1 MPSLVAPCSCRAG
14 PGQCRGL
21 TQRSQAEVRAVT
33 FAARRRA
40 VTPDVSLTKHRGAR
54 PSKHMSSR
62 YSSRADPVGRVLIAA
77 ATVLNDWRSMRP
89 AKRPGRARSWLNP
102 SWPARLLLDSYRG
115 KLAAELATDH
125 VLRAHTRARLDVQAL
140 SPADV
145 AAIVRN
151 AESITARSAAGDD
164 FLSGELAD
172 RPMLVTPE
180 MLAAALLAPDDE
192 VAAAGAMLLQALPAA
207 ADHATQE
214 PGEPGG
220 TGVITDSADGKGG
233 HSGKGGP
240 GHGDYSGELRRLRQ
254 QSKASAAEARQLRA
268 ELADARADADGLR
281 ADVDRLRR
289 ERDAAR
295 AAVPSRRQ
303 RRQLANAARLAS
315 DLEGTR
321 RRLGDVHA
329 RHQAATR
336 GHQAEL
342 RELRSALESAEA
354 ERDKAVDARHRL
366 EKQLGDLPGR
376 AYYLQNLLK
385 GRIAAL
391 EEDASRMQRNQA
403 RSRIEREITQLRGLS
418 EHIAEVLPAKS
429 DPGPAGCQSG
439 HDAAGSG
446 TAPAGHGRPAP
457 APPAEAAAYKPAAH
471 AGPDRGLRV
480 EVLGGGDEI
489 GGSAILVEAGGTRI
503 LVDAG
508 VRPNADSP
516 RAAAPPLIAR
526 AMEGRLDGIVVT
538 HGHNDHAGFI
548 PKLID
553 SQPKAA
559 TVCTPATAALL
570 PTMWNDARRVMARQ
584 ADEAAEYGWLAPLYG
599 EPEIEAAEKRLHPL
613 LYGRPHAIK
622 DLTIQLF
629 DAGHILGAAGVVV
642 SAGGERVVVTGDIF
656 NLPQMSVG
664 PAQLPPKLAREADL
678 LVIESTYCHSP
689 HRDRASQVGDFVHA
703 VEEVVSGGGRVL
715 IPAFGLG
722 RAQEVALMMRRHLPD
737 VRVLVDGL
745 ARQVSEVYEREAGLE
760 IFGGRVQPVRNERH
774 RHRLM
779 QSFHSGVVITTSGML
794 SGGFAVPWAQ
804 EILPDPHSALFI
816 CGYQDEESPGRALQR
831 LARRDDPAAPATL
844 QLPAE
849 TGTTTVTVA
858 ARVETYSLS
867 AHADKNGLLD
877 IIGELSPVQ
886 TMLVH
891 GIGREQKQFREVL
904 ERARGH
910 RTVRN
915 DTPWKAL
922 P

>member
-1 MPSLVAPCSCRAG
+1 
-14 PGQCRGL
+14 
-21 TQRSQAEVRAVT
+21 
-33 FAARRRA
+33 
-40 VTPDVSLTKHRGAR
+40 
-54 PSKHMSSR
+54 
-62 YSSRADPVGRVLIAA
+62 
-77 ATVLNDWRSMRP
+77 MRP
-89 AKRPGRARSWLNP
+89 VKRPGRARSWLNP
-102 SWPARLLLDSYRG
+102 SWPTGLLLDSYRD
-115 KLAAELATDH
+115 KLAAELASDR
-125 VLRAHTRARLDVQAL
+125 VLRAHTRARLDVPTL
-140 SPADV
+140 SPADA

-151 AESITARSAAGDD
+151 AESITSRGAAGDD
-164 FLSGELAD
+164 FLSGEPAD
-172 RPMLVTPE
+172 RLVLVTPE
-180 MLAAALLAPDDE
+180 LLAAALLAPDDE
-192 VAAAGAMLLQALPAA
+192 VAAAGAMLLHALPAT
-207 ADHATQE
+207 ADHGTQE

-220 TGVITDSADGKGG
+220 AGDITDSADEKGG
-233 HSGKGGP
+233 HSDKGRP
-240 GHGDYSGELRRLRQ
+240 DHSDSSGDLRRLRQ

-268 ELADARADADGLR
+268 ELTDARADADGLR

-315 DLEGTR
+315 DLREAR
-321 RRLGDVHA
+321 KRLGDVHA
-329 RHQAATR
+329 RHQAASR

-342 RELRSALESAEA
+342 RELRSALENAEA
-354 ERDKAVDARHRL
+354 ERDKAIDARHRL
-366 EKQLGDLPGR
+366 ERQLGDLPGR
-376 AYYLQNLLK
+376 AYYLQNLLT

-391 EEDASRMQRNQA
+391 EEDASKMQRNQA
-403 RSRIEREITQLRGLS
+403 RSRIEREIGQFRGLS
-418 EHIAEVLPAKS
+418 EHIAEVLPARS
-429 DPGPAGCQSG
+429 DPGPAVCQSG

-446 TAPAGHGRPAP
+446 TAPAGHGHGQPAF
-457 APPAEAAAYKPAAH
+457 APPAEAAIYKPVAH

-480 EVLGGGDEI
+480 EVLGGGNEI

-584 ADEAAEYGWLAPLYG
+584 ADEAAEYGWLTPLYG

-629 DAGHILGAAGVVV
+629 DAGHILGAAGVVI

-664 PAQLPPKLAREADL
+664 RAQLPPKLAREADL

-689 HRDRASQVGDFVHA
+689 HRDRASQVGDFVSA

-722 RAQEVALMMRRHLPD
+722 RAQEVALMMRSHLPD

-745 ARQVSEVYEREAGLE
+745 ARQVSMVYEREAGLE
-760 IFGGRVQPVRNERH
+760 IFGGRVQQVRNERH

-816 CGYQDEESPGRALQR
+816 CGYQDEESPGRSLQR
-831 LARRDDPAAPATL
+831 LARRDDPAAPASL

-849 TGTTTVTVA
+849 TGMTTVTVA

-867 AHADKNGLLD
+867 AHADRNGLLD

-891 GIGREQKQFREVL
+891 GIGREQKEFREVL

>member
-1 MPSLVAPCSCRAG
+1 
-14 PGQCRGL
+14 
-21 TQRSQAEVRAVT
+21 
-33 FAARRRA
+33 
-40 VTPDVSLTKHRGAR
+40 
-54 PSKHMSSR
+54 
-62 YSSRADPVGRVLIAA
+62 LIAA
-77 ATVLNDWRSMRP
+77 ATVLKDWRSLRP

-102 SWPARLLLDSYRG
+102 SWPAGLLLDSYRD
-115 KLAAELATDH
+115 KLAAELASDR
-125 VLRAHTRARLDVQAL
+125 VLRAHTRARLDVPAL
-140 SPADV
+140 SPADA

-151 AESITARSAAGDD
+151 AESITSRSAAGND
-164 FLSGELAD
+164 FLSGGPVD

-192 VAAAGAMLLQALPAA
+192 VAAAGAMLLHALPAT
-207 ADHATQE
+207 ADHGIQE

-220 TGVITDSADGKGG
+220 AGDITDSAGEKGG
-233 HSGKGGP
+233 HSDKGRP
-240 GHGDYSGELRRLRQ
+240 DHGDSSGELRRLRQ
-254 QSKASAAEARQLRA
+254 QSKASNAEARQLRA
-268 ELADARADADGLR
+268 ELTDARADADGLR
-281 ADVDRLRR
+281 ADVDRLRHER
-289 ERDAAR
+289 EAAR

-303 RRQLANAARLAS
+303 RRQLENAARLAS
-315 DLEGTR
+315 DLKGTR
-321 RRLGDVHA
+321 KRLGDVHA

-342 RELRSALESAEA
+342 RELRSALENAEA

-385 GRIAAL
+385 GRIAVL

-403 RSRIEREITQLRGLS
+403 RSRIEREISQLRGLS
-418 EHIAEVLPAKS
+418 EHVAEVLPARS

-439 HDAAGSG
+439 HDAAGSR
-446 TAPAGHGRPAP
+446 TAPAGHGDPAF
-457 APPAEAAAYKPAAH
+457 APPAEAAAYKPMAH
-471 AGPDRGLRV
+471 AGPDRGLHV
-480 EVLGGGDEI
+480 EVLGGGNEI
-489 GGSAILVEAGGTRI
+489 GGSAILVEAAGTRI

-526 AMEGRLDGIVVT
+526 VMEGRLDGIVVT

-553 SQPKAA
+553 SQPKAS

-570 PTMWNDARRVMARQ
+570 PMMWNDARRVMGRQ

-599 EPEIEAAEKRLHPL
+599 EPEIEAAEKRLHPIP
-613 LYGRPHAIK
+613 YGRPHAIK
-622 DLTIQLF
+622 DVTIQLF

-642 SAGGERVVVTGDIF
+642 SAGNERVVITGDIF

-664 PAQLPPKLAREADL
+664 SAQLPPKLAREADL

-689 HRDRASQVGDFVHA
+689 HRDRASQVRDFVSA
-703 VEEVVSGGGRVL
+703 IEEVVSGGGRVL

-722 RAQEVALMMRRHLPD
+722 RAQEVALMMRSHLPD

-745 ARQVSEVYEREAGLE
+745 ARQVSEVYEREAGLD
-760 IFGGRVQPVRNERH
+760 IFGGRVQQVRNERH

-816 CGYQDEESPGRALQR
+816 CGYQDEESPGRSLQR

-849 TGTTTVTVA
+849 TGMTTVTVA

-867 AHADKNGLLD
+867 AHADRNGLLD

-891 GIGREQKQFREVL
+891 GIGREQKEFREVL

-915 DTPWKAL
+915 DTLWKAL